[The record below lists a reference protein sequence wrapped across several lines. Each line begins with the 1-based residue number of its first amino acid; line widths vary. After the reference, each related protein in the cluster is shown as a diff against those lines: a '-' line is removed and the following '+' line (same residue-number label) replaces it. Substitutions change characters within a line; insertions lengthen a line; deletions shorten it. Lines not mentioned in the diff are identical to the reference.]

1 MSPLIRLPNARKKH
15 KEKHKEKITL
25 LSPLNEKCFFLPLSL
40 SFYQCF
46 DCQSK
51 ILHRASGFCFFRG
64 VRDIPVKLTDFFQT
78 C

>member
-1 MSPLIRLPNARKKH
+1 MSPLIRLPNAKPAK
-15 KEKHKEKITL
+15 KHKEKITL
-25 LSPLNEKCFFLPLSL
+25 LSPLNEKCFFLPPSS

-51 ILHRASGFCFFRG
+51 IVHHASGFCFFRG

>member
-15 KEKHKEKITL
+15 KEKHKGKITL

-51 ILHRASGFCFFRG
+51 ILHRACGFCFFRG